1 MITDMPTPVTYAAD
15 EVEQVRTLVKE
26 YLESTGVTVT
36 SVAEQA
42 DVPRD
47 FLYRFLAGSYR
58 HSPKFEDICRVLA
71 AIGYKMTPE
80 KIT

>member
-15 EVEQVRTLVKE
+15 EVEQVRTLVKNYVE
-26 YLESTGVTVT
+26 KTGATVT
-36 SVAEQA
+36 SIAEEA
-42 DVPRD
+42 EVPRD

-58 HSPKFEDICRVLA
+58 HSPKYEDICRVLA
-71 AIGYKMTPE
+71 AIGYRMTPE